1 MLVNGEEIFSSD
13 YISKA
18 KFSTGPPPDLSPLFT
33 KDVKPTPVEQPS
45 HRSTTSPA
53 IRTKRKILETDEVLA
68 APTECPR
75 QLEERPQKR
84 VRREGASPTP
94 DEQSPSNET
103 SNESMRDV
111 PEDTVEVPAA
121 GESFLKDVEEL
132 LIQKE
137 LKRRKR
143 LEKKR
148 KRESG
153 ISDVTMTEVE
163 QEAAAS
169 DHRPRKRMR
178 KPVQQTGVDEV
189 ETEAN
194 TQTPSQSGHTTPQVE
209 KGRNKRLSPASEY
222 LASLL
227 EQSDG
232 RRRSKRQKA
241 SNVG

>member
-1 MLVNGEEIFSSD
+1 MVLD
-13 YISKA
+13 DSKNA
-18 KFSTGPPPDLSPLFT
+18 RRRGFAEKGHHLHRTNRVPVMKSPMNLCPMSRKTRLKF
-33 KDVKPTPVEQPS
+33 Q
-45 HRSTTSPA
+45 RPA
-53 IRTKRKILETDEVLA
+53 
-68 APTECPR
+68 
-75 QLEERPQKR
+75 
-84 VRREGASPTP
+84 
-94 DEQSPSNET
+94 
-103 SNESMRDV
+103 
-111 PEDTVEVPAA
+111 
-121 GESFLKDVEEL
+121 ESFLKDVEEL

-163 QEAAAS
+163 QEAAAP

-194 TQTPSQSGHTTPQVE
+194 TQTPAQSRHTTPQVE

-241 SNVG
+241 NSIE